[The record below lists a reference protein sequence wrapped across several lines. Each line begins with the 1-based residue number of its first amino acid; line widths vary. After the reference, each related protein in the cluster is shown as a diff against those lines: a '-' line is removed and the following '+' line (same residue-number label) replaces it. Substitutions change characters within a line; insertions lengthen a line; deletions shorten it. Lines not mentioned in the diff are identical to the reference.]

1 VITKGKKKVPVKILE
16 LKSVHKA
23 EVSEDTHLHFQVS
36 DKVVDVHGD
45 TTQKAKM
52 LEIMIANSVDMD
64 QSEEI
69 SNVEGCEPMTWKP
82 MVL

>member
-1 VITKGKKKVPVKILE
+1 VSIKLRS
-16 LKSVHKA
+16 LKTPTSTFK
-23 EVSEDTHLHFQVS
+23 SP